1 MTYWKLMGN
10 SEVNSIEIYTSF
22 SLSLLLSAPLFCLIR
37 IKTVNVNNIWRIC
50 RKECL
55 KTHFNSSKRNI
66 IWLRWSRH
74 HILHHV
80 MHIILFAARQD
91 MYNSLIL
98 SFNSRTSSLRCL
110 IDLMACLHVSKTRL
124 KYSTKRFCA
133 FLNIS
138 NFL

>member
-66 IWLRWSRH
+66 IWLRWSRLEIVNSYH
-74 HILHHV
+74 LICRLSRYVQLSHTFIQLSDLV
-80 MHIILFAARQD
+80 LTLSDWFNGLFACFK
-91 MYNSLIL
+91 NTFKIFHKKIL
-98 SFNSRTSSLRCL
+98 W
-110 IDLMACLHVSKTRL
+110 I
-124 KYSTKRFCA
+124 
-133 FLNIS
+133 LNIS